1 MGTGYHYNI
10 PFDIKNII
18 LNYGWIMNR
27 FDRVISLLVLLQTRS
42 IVTARFLSDYFSVSE
57 RTIYRDIRT
66 LENAGVP
73 IGAEAGVGY
82 FIERGYRLPPVSF
95 TLDEAA
101 SLLLGEKLLVSSLD
115 VNSLQDFKQAL
126 SKVRSVIDS
135 SDKDY
140 LNSFDVDIEVLP
152 TGSHFPLDDVSQ
164 PIKSEPEHSVAGQG
178 IAEKPGSLK
187 PKGGAPH
194 SGDRWLRECREALV
208 RRQVVE
214 IGYAALSSH
223 QQTKR
228 YIEPIGLFY
237 YGWHWHLIAWCR
249 LREAYRDFR
258 LDRIQFFSLQPE
270 QFARHSR
277 LTLRQYLDE
286 QPGRE
291 ELQEVELFFGP
302 EAARFV
308 GEQRYMFGF
317 VDEERQQDGVKMRFL
332 TPVPEYMAR
341 WLLQYTN
348 DVEVISGDSIKKAL
362 QRFSHQLAR
371 HWAEK

>member
-1 MGTGYHYNI
+1 
-10 PFDIKNII
+10 
-18 LNYGWIMNR
+18 MNR
-27 FDRVISLLVLLQTRS
+27 FDRVTSLLLLLQTRS
-42 IVTARFLSDYFSVSE
+42 VVTARFLSDHFNVSE

-82 FIERGYRLPPVSF
+82 FLERSYRLPPVSF

-126 SKVRSVIDS
+126 NKIRAVISS

-140 LNSFDVDIEVLP
+140 LSSLETDIEALP
-152 TGSHFPLDDVSQ
+152 TGSQFPIDDVNPHHQNERLPPSRTD
-164 PIKSEPEHSVAGQG
+164 HGGAQG
-178 IAEKPGSLK
+178 HGSFNAQ
-187 PKGGAPH
+187 GAPH
-194 SGDRWLRECREALV
+194 SGDRWLRECRRALV
-208 RRQVVE
+208 ARQVVE

-223 QQTKR
+223 QHTTR
-228 YIEPIGLFY
+228 LIEPIGLFY
-237 YGWHWHLIAWCR
+237 YSWHWHLIAWCR
-249 LREAYRDFR
+249 LRKAYRDFR
-258 LDRIQFFSLQPE
+258 LDRILSFSPE
-270 QFARHSR
+270 AEKFARHSR
-277 LTLRQYLDE
+277 LTLQQYLHDR
-286 QPGRE
+286 PGRD

-317 VDEERQQDGVKMRFL
+317 IDEERQQDGVRMRFL

-341 WLLQYTN
+341 WLLQYTD
-348 DVEVISGDSIKKAL
+348 DVEVIRGDSIKKAL
-362 QRFSHQLAR
+362 QRFSAQLSA
-371 HWAEK
+371 HWGGK